1 MQTSSSPPE
10 YREFDVWEWVES
22 EQLPEMIVPFMRQLY
37 LDVLAEFG
45 AHLSLHA
52 RSRKRRQSE
61 SQAGPMA
68 IKERHLRLGSVLWH
82 AR

>member
-52 RSRKRRQSE
+52 RSR
-61 SQAGPMA
+61 
-68 IKERHLRLGSVLWH
+68 
-82 AR
+82 